1 MANEINLMEA
11 EEVLSVPSWKLENR
25 KLSKLKDYPHNP
37 RIQNKHQYQGLKRSI
52 KKFGV
57 IEKPCITPDGTIIG
71 GHQRTKVFKDSGIK
85 ELEVWVPDRDLTAHE
100 VKELNMTLNKSGGD
114 FDIEM
119 VANLFSPEELLDT
132 GWTPEEMGGFSP
144 EEVQEIESEKDESED
159 EAPDIAKETQ
169 TKKGDL
175 YELGEHRLLCGDSVA
190 ITDVERLLDSNTM
203 DMVYT
208 DPPYGISIQ
217 KKGGNVGG
225 GKLAKVQHYE
235 HFKNDIST
243 ETAKDAYNLCSSM
256 GIEVLIFWGANY
268 YAESL
273 PPSSCWIVWDKE
285 NTGNFSDV
293 ELAWCNLKRASRIY
307 KQMWNGMIRE
317 GETGKEV
324 QPTQKPIALAE
335 WCFDKFSPEG
345 KHVLDLFGGSGSTL
359 IACEKTNR
367 HCYMIELSPHYCDV
381 IVKRWQEFQ
390 KKNGQS
396 DIVKRNGE
404 IVEMLT
410 MSVKNGEK

>member
-1 MANEINLMEA
+1 
-11 EEVLSVPSWKLENR
+11 
-25 KLSKLKDYPHNP
+25 
-37 RIQNKHQYQGLKRSI
+37 
-52 KKFGV
+52 
-57 IEKPCITPDGTIIG
+57 
-71 GHQRTKVFKDSGIK
+71 
-85 ELEVWVPDRDLTAHE
+85 
-100 VKELNMTLNKSGGD
+100 
-114 FDIEM
+114 
-119 VANLFSPEELLDT
+119 
-132 GWTPEEMGGFSP
+132 
-144 EEVQEIESEKDESED
+144 
-159 EAPDIAKETQ
+159 
-169 TKKGDL
+169 
-175 YELGEHRLLCGDSVA
+175 
-190 ITDVERLLDSNTM
+190 
-203 DMVYT
+203 
-208 DPPYGISIQ
+208 
-217 KKGGNVGG
+217 
-225 GKLAKVQHYE
+225 
-235 HFKNDIST
+235 
-243 ETAKDAYNLCSSM
+243 M

-367 HCYMIELSPHYCDV
+367 HCYMMELSPHYCDV
-381 IVKRWQEFQ
+381 IVNRWQEFQ

>member
-1 MANEINLMEA
+1 M
-11 EEVLSVPSWKLENR
+11 
-25 KLSKLKDYPHNP
+25 
-37 RIQNKHQYQGLKRSI
+37 
-52 KKFGV
+52 
-57 IEKPCITPDGTIIG
+57 
-71 GHQRTKVFKDSGIK
+71 
-85 ELEVWVPDRDLTAHE
+85 PDRDLTDHE

-367 HCYMIELSPHYCDV
+367 HCYMMELSPHYCDV
-381 IVKRWQEFQ
+381 IV
-390 KKNGQS
+390 NLS
-396 DIVKRNGE
+396 LIH
-404 IVEMLT
+404 I
-410 MSVKNGEK
+410 